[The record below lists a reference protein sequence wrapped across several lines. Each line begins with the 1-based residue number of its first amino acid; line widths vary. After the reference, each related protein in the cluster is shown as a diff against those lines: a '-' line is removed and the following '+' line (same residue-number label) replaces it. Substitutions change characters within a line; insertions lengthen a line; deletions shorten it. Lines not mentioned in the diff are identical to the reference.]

1 MNLDVTADFKGFS
14 KYLRNFQRKHLPSI
28 YRNTLNGIAFEAQ
41 RELKRNLPKQVDNP
55 TPYTLSGIQVEKTD
69 KNKLASKVGFVSQ
82 TFGKKRAG
90 AGILPAEY
98 MSRLNTGGVRL
109 PQRKSIAVPVLKN
122 YRPNKFGNIKRN
134 DISKFLSDDKK
145 YFAGV
150 PRGINDP
157 NADGIWK
164 RMGRGGRKNIAMV
177 ISWNKN
183 TKYFKTYNFGQVI
196 RAKTRKVMKKEF
208 AKHFKEVLI
217 KKGAFTRFTT
227 M

>member
-1 MNLDVTADFKGFS
+1 MNLDVTADFAGFS
-14 KYLRNFQRKHLPSI
+14 KYLRTFQRKHLPSI

-41 RELKRNLPKQVDNP
+41 RELKKNLPKQVENP

-69 KNKLASKVGFVSQ
+69 KNKLESKVGYVSQ
-82 TFGKKRAG
+82 TFGKKKAG

-98 MSRLNTGGVRL
+98 MSRLNTGGIRI
-109 PQRKSIAVPVLKN
+109 PQKKVIAVPVLKN

-145 YFAGV
+145 YFVGP
-150 PRGINDP
+150 PRGAKHP
-157 NADGIWK
+157 GGYGIFK
-164 RMGRGGRKNIAMV
+164 RMGRGGRKNIAMLV
-177 ISWNKN
+177 AFKDD

>member
-1 MNLDVTADFKGFS
+1 MQISFESNFNEYS
-14 KYLRNFQRKHLPSI
+14 KYLRDFQKKHLPSI
-28 YRNTLNGIAFEAQ
+28 YRNTLNGIAFECQ
-41 RELKRNLPKQVDNP
+41 RALKADLPRQVKSP

-69 KNKLASKVGFVSQ
+69 KTKLESKVGYVSK
-82 TFGKKRAG
+82 TFGKARAG

-98 MSRLNTGGVRL
+98 MSRLNTGGVRI
-109 PQRKSIAVPVLKN
+109 PERKAIAVPVLKN

-134 DISKFLSDDKK
+134 DINKFLSNDKK
-145 YFAGV
+145 YFSGI

-157 NADGIWK
+157 KASGIWK

-177 ISWNKN
+177 IAWEDD
-183 TKYFKTYNFGQVI
+183 TKYRKTYNFGQPI
-196 RAKTRKVMKKEF
+196 RHTVRKKMKREF